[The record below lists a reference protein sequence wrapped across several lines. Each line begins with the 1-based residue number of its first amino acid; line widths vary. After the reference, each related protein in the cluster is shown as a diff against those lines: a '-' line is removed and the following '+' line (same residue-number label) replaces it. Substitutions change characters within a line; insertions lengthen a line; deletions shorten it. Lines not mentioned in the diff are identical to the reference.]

1 VDFFAFGAGDHGA
14 LAAED
19 AWFGMV
25 QRWAVERVPRRG
37 EKTVAVALVEIVLIV
52 GGVAGDGLFEDLGLF
67 AFVEDFGE
75 QPQVVP
81 AGFGVVGQGQ
91 EVAAEQQRLIAFA
104 FGELVV
110 AAVAFEGAFGQV
122 LPRWRSWK
130 RPG

>member
-1 VDFFAFGAGDHGA
+1 VELHFDAAVFVAVDFFAFGAGDHGA

-25 QRWAVERVPRRG
+25 QRWAVEHVPRRG

-81 AGFGVVGQGQ
+81 AGFGWSVRGRKWPLSSSG
-91 EVAAEQQRLIAFA
+91 LIA
-104 FGELVV
+104 
-110 AAVAFEGAFGQV
+110 
-122 LPRWRSWK
+122 LPSASW
-130 RPG
+130 